1 MNEKIRGFELGIMA
15 LGYLT
20 LGILHKCSLSLT
32 DNAVGAL
39 DAGVRCGPVAF
50 CDVDI
55 GVIGADFGYKHVFI
69 NHKI

>member
-1 MNEKIRGFELGIMA
+1 MDEKIRGFKLGIVA

-20 LGILHKCSLSLT
+20 LGILHKCSLT

-39 DAGVRCGPVAF
+39 DAGVGCGPVAF

-55 GVIGADFGYKHVFI
+55 GVIGADFGHKHVFI